1 MIMGVKKLNNLYYNQ
16 SLDKREN
23 EAKKQQR
30 KKAKDRERRIKESQ
44 KKKDNTIQGF
54 DFETETVIGMT
65 NKNNQQKRQA
75 IQKQIKQQERI
86 KQKKRKRIK
95 RIVQTMTILCLLAGG
110 VTFALVS
117 PIFNIQEIQVVGNQ
131 LVQVD
136 NIISLSG
143 LSKNQNIFKFIN
155 LQIERK
161 IKENPYIQDA
171 KVKRIFPNAIQIQVE
186 ERQRNFNIEFM
197 NKYAYINNQG
207 YILEIANNKLDVPVI
222 QGIETSEE
230 NIVAGNRLETEDLE
244 KLETVIQIV
253 TIWKNNN
260 IEQAINSIDITD
272 KNEYKLY
279 IEQEK
284 KTIYLGDKTNMNNKI
299 LWVQAIMNDNKDLE
313 GEIYVNGDLNDN
325 FRPRFKQKV

>member
-1 MIMGVKKLNNLYYNQ
+1 MIMGVKKLDNLYYNQ

-30 KKAKDRERRIKESQ
+30 KKAKDREKRIKETQ
-44 KKKDNTIQGF
+44 KKRENTIQGF

-65 NKNNQQKRQA
+65 NKNNQRKRQA
-75 IQKQIKQQERI
+75 IQKQMQQQERK

-95 RIVQTMTILCLLAGG
+95 RIIQTMTILCLLAGG
-110 VTFALVS
+110 VTFALIS
-117 PIFNIQEIQVVGNQ
+117 PIFNIQEVQVVGNQ
-131 LVQVD
+131 LVQADTIV
-136 NIISLSG
+136 SLSG

-161 IKENPYIQDA
+161 IKENPYIQEA
-171 KVKRIFPNAIQIQVE
+171 KVKRIFPNAVQIQVE

-222 QGIETSEE
+222 QGIKTSEE
-230 NIVAGNRLETEDLE
+230 NVVEGKRLETEDLE

-253 TIWKNNN
+253 TIWKTNN
-260 IEQAINSIDITD
+260 IEQVINNIDITD

-279 IEQEK
+279 VEQEK
-284 KTIYLGDKTNMNNKI
+284 KTIYLGDKSNMNNKI

-313 GEIYVNGDLNDN
+313 GEIYVDGDLNDN

>member
-1 MIMGVKKLNNLYYNQ
+1 MGVKKLNNLYYNQ